1 MSEIQYNVRMYT
13 PMGEKKGTLTAER
26 RGNELKGWLN
36 ILGHKEPFEGVVDKV
51 GNCRITGLYITLL
64 RDVSYVATGKISS
77 SSIHLQVK
85 GERNVFAVWRE
96 HENYKSNLPLSP
108 ACDPRRTQPVER
120 GSCSNPA
127 SGPSISS

>member
-85 GERNVFAVWRE
+85 GERNVFKLLGNTCPE
-96 HENYKSNLPLSP
+96 SEE
-108 ACDPRRTQPVER
+108 TM
-120 GSCSNPA
+120 
-127 SGPSISS
+127 I